1 VSGFSLTPSDPGAA
15 RHGPTG
21 RLAEV
26 SRHRHACCM
35 RVAVIEREEWLL
47 VMGILG
53 DIREELKKLNALL
66 GGDDDGP
73 EEEEEGR

>member
-1 VSGFSLTPSDPGAA
+1 
-15 RHGPTG
+15 
-21 RLAEV
+21 
-26 SRHRHACCM
+26 M